1 MYIDGG
7 FLRKNIEEKEEQ
19 TKKKNEK
26 ATKKKTKR
34 KMIKKKKRKGGEK
47 AKARILLV
55 NPRSTKVARKLR
67 NERENVF
74 YFRFVKGKDFLC
86 ISIPEFLIKTNRYY

>member
-19 TKKKNEK
+19 KKKRKSNQK
-26 ATKKKTKR
+26 KKKKTKR
-34 KMIKKKKRKGGEK
+34 KMIKKKRGGEK

>member
-7 FLRKNIEEKEEQ
+7 FLRKNIEEKKEQ
-19 TKKKNEK
+19 KKNGKVTKKKND
-26 ATKKKTKR
+26 
-34 KMIKKKKRKGGEK
+34 KKKKERKKGGGEK

-67 NERENVF
+67 NERENFF

>member
-19 TKKKNEK
+19 KKKNEKVTKKKNEEK
-26 ATKKKTKR
+26 NVKKK
-34 KMIKKKKRKGGEK
+34 KGGEK